1 MKLKM
6 LLESMLMNNYNQPE
20 KKQAFSEIII
30 NGKHIGEYHPRYFI
44 ADIAANHD
52 GDLERAKDLIYLAK
66 EAGADAAKFQHFRAE
81 TIVSD
86 VGFNDLGT
94 QKSHQASW
102 RKSVLEVYQDAS
114 VSTDWTEIL
123 KATCDKAGITFFT
136 SPYDFDL
143 VDHIDPFVPAYKI
156 GSGEITWIEMVERI
170 ASKQK
175 PYILAT
181 GASTTDDVIRAVDAA
196 LTINP
201 QLALLQCNTNY
212 TGSIDNLRFVQLNV
226 LKTYRS
232 MFPQMILGLSD
243 HTPGHTTVLGAV
255 TLGARIIEKHFTD
268 HVMREGPDHK
278 FSMDPKSWRDMV
290 DRTRELEAA
299 LGTGLKKVEENELQT
314 VILQRRSLRLVRD
327 LPAGHVLTKD
337 DLAVLRPAPSDAFL
351 PFEINQV
358 LGRPLRTAKF
368 AGQHLS
374 KIDL

>member
-1 MKLKM
+1 
-6 LLESMLMNNYNQPE
+6 MN
-20 KKQAFSEIII
+20 KHDHLATKQALSELVID
-30 NGKHIGEYHPRYFI
+30 GKHIGEFHPSYFI
-44 ADIAANHD
+44 ADVAANHD

-94 QKSHQASW
+94 QQSHQASW
-102 RKSVLEVYQDAS
+102 KKPVVEVYRDAS

-181 GASTTDDVIRAVDAA
+181 GASTTNDVIRAVDAA
-196 LTINP
+196 LAINP

-212 TGSIDNLRFVQLNV
+212 TGSVENMRFVQLNV

-243 HTPGHTTVLGAV
+243 HTPGHATVLGAV

-268 HVMREGPDHK
+268 HVNREGPDHK

-290 DRTRELEAA
+290 ERTRELEAA
-299 LGTGLKKVEENELQT
+299 LGTGLKKVEANELQT
-314 VILQRRSLRLVRD
+314 VVLQRRSLRLVQN
-327 LPAGHVLTKD
+327 LPADHVLTRD
-337 DLAVLRPAPSDAFL
+337 DLIVLRPAPIGAL
-351 PFEINQV
+351 PPYEIDLV
-358 LGRPLRTAKF
+358 LGRPLRTAKA

-374 KIDL
+374 KLDLG